1 MRRNQILLVLLLLLT
16 VWLYR
21 SSLHF
26 GYVWDDPLFFSRL
39 LDRPVVALLQPIPDF
54 HFYRP
59 GVMLYNRLFADANGY
74 FNALPHH
81 AAQLGW
87 HLLNIALLYA
97 LARRLGLRRN
107 IASAAA
113 ILFALHPF
121 SQQAVVWTQAQHPMA
136 TTWQL
141 AAWAAYVHA
150 LQRRKWQPLVASIF
164 LYLLALTVQES
175 TVPMSLVPLL
185 LLWTA
190 AGRKNRPIMAL
201 PSWWRDRWVWSAAL
215 YPLVAAVYSAIW
227 LSMPRQAGVTVLGLE
242 ARVVGYLLQ
251 AVVYPL
257 LGRPAGY
264 AADAAV
270 QVVAILVL
278 TIGVLTVLVG
288 VAVMRGY
295 GRFALLAVVW
305 AMLGML
311 PALIGLPYSY
321 INLAPRLAYVAVPG
335 ISLIWAVTLTGERR
349 SLRLLSQLALLLI
362 VVQSVWLILIQ
373 QEMWRSGTA
382 LQTAM
387 ISLSAEERYPQL
399 YVNYPDRYK
408 LKRPLYPLGYWG
420 VTLAPVVQTLGD
432 FPRLVMGVQPQI
444 EAVSVPWVGVAQ
456 RLAGPYEIDTRGLIY
471 SPQTLYEAAA
481 YGTLVNV
488 VQAGSDGTF
497 VLQQAGR
504 VLAGQD
510 ESHCLVIFDD
520 TLCLV
525 EKTYRQE
532 AEQIVVT
539 LVWRYLTAVD
549 DDLAVFLHLGLP
561 DTPPRAQADGD
572 FWLGL
577 LPLTIPG
584 QNAVILDGRILPVH
598 HLELGKE
605 TISVGLY
612 SRKTGERLPARY
624 PNGERLPAD
633 AYMSD

>member
-16 VWLYR
+16 AWLYR
-21 SSLHF
+21 ASLHF
-26 GYVWDDPLFFSRL
+26 GYVWDDPLFFGRL
-39 LDRPVVALLQPIPDF
+39 LERPVMALLQPIPDF
-54 HFYRP
+54 HFFRP
-59 GVMLYNRLFADANGY
+59 GVMIYNRLFAGANGY

-97 LARRLGLRRN
+97 LARRLGLRQS

-136 TTWQL
+136 TTLQL
-141 AAWAAYVHA
+141 GTWAAYIHA
-150 LQRRKWQPLVASIF
+150 VQRRKWQPLAASIL

-190 AGRKNRPIMAL
+190 AGRKNSPIIDMQ
-201 PSWWRDRWVWSAAL
+201 SWRQNRWVWSAAL
-215 YPLVAAVYSAIW
+215 YPLVAAVYTAFW
-227 LSMPRQAGVTVLGLE
+227 LAMPRQSGVTVLGLE
-242 ARVVGYLLQ
+242 VRIVSYLLQ
-251 AVVYPL
+251 AVIYPL
-257 LGRPAGY
+257 LGRPVGY

-270 QVVAILVL
+270 SETAILVL
-278 TIGVLTVLVG
+278 AIGMLTVLVG
-288 VAVMRGY
+288 VAVVRGY
-295 GRFALLAVVW
+295 GRFALLAVAW
-305 AMLGML
+305 AILGML

-321 INLAPRLAYVAVPG
+321 INLAPRLAYVAAPG

-349 SLRLLSQLALLLI
+349 SLRLLGQLALLVI
-362 VVQSVWLILIQ
+362 AVQSVWLILIQ

-387 ISLSAEERYPQL
+387 ISLSAEEPYPQL

-408 LKRPLYPLGYWG
+408 LKRPFYPLGYWG

-444 EAVSVPWVGVAQ
+444 EAVSVPWVGVTQ

-471 SPQTLYEAAA
+471 SSQTLYDAAA
-481 YGTLVNV
+481 YGAVNL

-504 VLAGQD
+504 VMAGQD

-520 TLCLV
+520 KLCLE

-549 DDLAVFLHLGLP
+549 DDLTIFLHLGLP
-561 DTPPRAQADGD
+561 DTPPSAQADGD

-584 QNAVILDGRILPVH
+584 QGDRILEYRFLLADHV
-598 HLELGKE
+598 ELGKE
-605 TISVGLY
+605 SISVGVY
-612 SRKTGERLPARY
+612 SRKTGDRLPAWY
-624 PNGERLPAD
+624 SDGKRLPAD